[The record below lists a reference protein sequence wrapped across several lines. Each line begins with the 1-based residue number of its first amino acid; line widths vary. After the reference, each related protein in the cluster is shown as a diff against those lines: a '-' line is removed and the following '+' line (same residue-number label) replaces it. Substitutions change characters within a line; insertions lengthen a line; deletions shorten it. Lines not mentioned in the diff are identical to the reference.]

1 MCVLSVSQRWS
12 LPFLLP
18 FSLEYPGRVT
28 NITVLLSS
36 TSSIVAVVNPLL
48 TSFTFSSCL
57 LPHTRESV
65 PSASVHDSPLS
76 PDSYTLRR
84 PSSHAVIMM
93 SFLSFHSTTEGSPQ
107 SSADIS
113 DSVQFGIFLGSM
125 TSKKIFVFLSFFV
138 ASTGNK
144 SVSSVNLTPE
154 PPPPISS
161 VKGSL
166 VPPKGFHWRR
176 LVSFQSIFLLSPASL
191 TSPFTSKSPQPSAPP
206 T

>member
-28 NITVLLSS
+28 S
-36 TSSIVAVVNPLL
+36 TTSLPSIFAVVNPLL

-65 PSASVHDSPLS
+65 PSASVHKSPLS

-93 SFLSFHSTTEGSPQ
+93 SLSFHSTTEGSLQP
-107 SSADIS
+107 SADIS
-113 DSVQFGIFLGSM
+113 DSVQFGMSLGSM
-125 TSKKIFVFLSFFV
+125 TSKKVFVFLSFFV

-144 SVSSVNLTPE
+144 SAPSVNLTPE

-161 VKGSL
+161 VKESL

-176 LVSFQSIFLLSPASL
+176 LVSFQPIFLLSPALL
-191 TSPFTSKSPQPSAPP
+191 TSPFTSKSPQPSAAPS
-206 T
+206 